1 MTMDSD
7 GPRLVR
13 GDESFTGLDAT
24 VSDFWRFAVSDLRT
38 NSVRGHLAEFLA
50 ARAVGA
56 TGPRVEWDLFDVLAP
71 GGTRIE
77 VKSTGHVQAWP
88 QAVNPRTPSWPIAR
102 TVPYDVVPY
111 DAARAD
117 LQADVYVFALHI
129 ERNEQLYD
137 ATNAAQWVF
146 HVLSRAQIEA
156 LPRGAKG
163 HALAT
168 LPRIQ
173 QVAPAVAYIHLAAA
187 IAAAHAP

>member
-1 MTMDSD
+1 MDS
-7 GPRLVR
+7 GEPQLAR

-24 VSDFWRFAVSDLRT
+24 VLDFWRFAVSDLRT
-38 NSVRGHLAEFLA
+38 NSVRGHLAEFLV

-71 GGTRIE
+71 DGTKIE

-88 QAVNPRTPSWPIAR
+88 QAKNPRTPSWPIAR
-102 TVPYDVVPY
+102 TVPYEVVPY
-111 DAARAD
+111 DASQAD

-129 ERNEQLYD
+129 ERDRQRYD
-137 ATNAAQWVF
+137 ATDTSQWVF
-146 HVLSRAQIEA
+146 HVLSRAQVEA
-156 LPRGAKG
+156 LPRGTKG

-173 QVAPAVAYIHLAAA
+173 HLAPEVTYSRLATAITAA
-187 IAAAHAP
+187 QGH